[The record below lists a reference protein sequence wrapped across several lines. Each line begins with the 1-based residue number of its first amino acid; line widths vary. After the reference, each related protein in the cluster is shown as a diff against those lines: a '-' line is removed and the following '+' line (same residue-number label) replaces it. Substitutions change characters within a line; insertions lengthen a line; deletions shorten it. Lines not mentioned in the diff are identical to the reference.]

1 MLPLLG
7 EYRHAKNWW
16 YWWCWCIPFRDIDAD
31 QIILQSELYSA
42 CDFIKKRHQHIC
54 CLMKFIKFLKTLFFM
69 RNLQW
74 FLLHFRLQL
83 ERMNFPRY
91 CVWTGKQRTIM
102 PFILG
107 YFQEKVMT
115 VVSTSFSPATGK
127 DEFPWR
133 TIRPFILGYF
143 QEKVT
148 TKFCGNSSKLYFC
161 AIWILFADFR
171 TNKKFYGKST
181 FVAFLILDFCH
192 SGKFRKR
199 LMAGA

>member
-1 MLPLLG
+1 MLSY
-7 EYRHAKNWW
+7 EIYKIFKN
-16 YWWCWCIPFRDIDAD
+16 
-31 QIILQSELYSA
+31 
-42 CDFIKKRHQHIC
+42 
-54 CLMKFIKFLKTLFFM
+54 TFFYEKPPVVSTS
-69 RNLQW
+69 
-74 FLLHFRLQL
+74 FS
-83 ERMNFPRY
+83 PA
-91 CVWTGKQRTIM
+91 TGKNEFPWRTIR

-107 YFQEKVMT
+107 YFQEKVTT